1 VIFLNPVLAGLRQG
15 LKNCQVDKKWVF
27 DDYSYLC
34 KGLILADMSISHSIF
49 KAYDIRGIV
58 AEELTLDTVKLI
70 GLAIGSESIACGER
84 GVVVGRDG
92 RLSGLALMDA
102 LKDGLKSSGCHVVD
116 IGMVPTPLVYYS
128 TYTKAASSGV
138 MITGSHNPPE
148 YNGFKIMIAGE
159 TLSGERIQELYKRIQ
174 AQNFST
180 GHGTS
185 TKVDIEDDYIE
196 RITTDVKLDKPL
208 HIVVD
213 AGNGVAGNIAP
224 KLFEQLGVKV
234 NKLFCLIDGNFPN
247 HHPDPSKMT
256 NLKDLIQ
263 AVKDTGADMGFA
275 FDGDGDRLG
284 LIDNKGNVI
293 WADRQ
298 MILYARDVLSR
309 NAGAKIVFDVKCS
322 SLLPK
327 DIIQHGGEAI
337 MSRTGHS
344 FIKAKLKATGA
355 ALGGEMSGHIFFKE
369 RWYGF
374 DDALYTG
381 ARLLEILS
389 KTNKTCA
396 QVFADLPDSINTPEI
411 NITFDKQGQQFE
423 AMDKLYL
430 DVDFKGAE
438 ITTIDGVRVD
448 YPNGWGLVRP
458 SNTTPCLVLRFEADD
473 EQTLLKIQTKFKIW
487 LENNHIPT
495 QALL

>member
-1 VIFLNPVLAGLRQG
+1 
-15 LKNCQVDKKWVF
+15 
-27 DDYSYLC
+27 
-34 KGLILADMSISHSIF
+34 MSISQSIF

-58 AEELTLDTVKLI
+58 ADELTPKVVKLI
-70 GLAIGSESIACGER
+70 GLAIGSESIAHGER

-92 RLSGLALMDA
+92 RLSGLGMMDS
-102 LKDGLKSSGCHVVD
+102 LKEGLKSSGCHVVD

-159 TLSGERIQELYKRIQ
+159 TLSGERIQGLYERIQ
-174 AQNFST
+174 KQDFST

-196 RITTDVKLDKPL
+196 RIVADIKLDKSL

-224 KLFEQLGVKV
+224 KLFEKMGVKV
-234 NKLFCLIDGNFPN
+234 SKLFCLVDGNFPN
-247 HHPDPSKMT
+247 HHPDPSKMA
-256 NLKDLIQ
+256 NLKDIINE
-263 AVKDTGADMGFA
+263 VKNTGADMGFA

-298 MILYARDVLSR
+298 MILYARDILSR
-309 NAGAKIVFDVKCS
+309 DAGAKIVFDVKCS

-327 DIIQHGGEAI
+327 DITEHGGEAI

-344 FIKAKLKATGA
+344 FIKAKLKETGA

-381 ARLLEILS
+381 ARLLEIIS
-389 KTNKTCA
+389 QTNKTCA
-396 QVFADLPDSINTPEI
+396 EVFADLPDSINTPEI
-411 NITFDKQGQQFE
+411 NINFEQQGQQFE
-423 AMDKLYL
+423 AMDNLNAN
-430 DVDFKGAE
+430 VDFEGAK

-473 EQTLLKIQTKFKIW
+473 EKTLLEIQDKFKDW
-487 LENNHIPT
+487 LRGNGIAT
-495 QALL
+495 DF

>member
-1 VIFLNPVLAGLRQG
+1 MN
-15 LKNCQVDKKWVF
+15 
-27 DDYSYLC
+27 
-34 KGLILADMSISHSIF
+34 ISQSIF

-58 AEELTLDTVKLI
+58 EHELTPEVVRLI
-70 GLAIGSESIACGER
+70 GLAIGSESIAKGER

-102 LKDGLKSSGCHVVD
+102 LKTGLKESGCHVVD
-116 IGMVPTPLVYYS
+116 IGMVPTPLVYFA

-159 TLSGERIQELYKRIQ
+159 TLSGDRIQELYQRIQ
-174 AQNFST
+174 NNNFNK

-185 TKVDIEDDYIE
+185 TKVDIEQDYID
-196 RITTDVKLDKPL
+196 RVKSDIKLDKPL
-208 HIVVD
+208 KIVVD
-213 AGNGVAGNIAP
+213 CGNGVAGNIAP
-224 KLFEQLGVKV
+224 KLFEQLGAEVS
-234 NKLFCLIDGNFPN
+234 KLFCLIDGSFPN
-247 HHPDPSKMT
+247 HHPDPSKLK
-256 NLKDLIQ
+256 NLEDIIKEVI
-263 AVKDTGADMGFA
+263 DTGADMGFA

-298 MILYARDVLSR
+298 MILYSRDILSR
-309 NAGAKIVFDVKCS
+309 NPDAKIVFDVKCS

-327 DIIQHGGEAI
+327 DITEHGGEAI

-344 FIKAKLKATGA
+344 FIKAKLKETGA

-381 ARLLEILS
+381 ARLLEIIS
-389 KTNKTCA
+389 KTNKTCE

-411 NITFDKQGQQFE
+411 NIHFDEQGQQFA
-423 AMDKLYL
+423 AMDKLAKNVSF
-430 DVDFKGAE
+430 DGAQ

-458 SNTTPCLVLRFEADD
+458 SNTTPCLVLRFEADNQ
-473 EQTLLKIQTKFKIW
+473 ETLEEIQETFRTWLKANNISTKDF
-487 LENNHIPT
+487 
-495 QALL
+495 

>member
-1 VIFLNPVLAGLRQG
+1 MDVSP
-15 LKNCQVDKKWVF
+15 
-27 DDYSYLC
+27 
-34 KGLILADMSISHSIF
+34 SIF

-58 AEELTLDTVKLI
+58 EQDLTPETVKLI
-70 GLAIGSESIACGER
+70 GLAIGSESIAQGER

-92 RLSGLALMDA
+92 RLSGPDLIKS
-102 LKDGLKSSGCHVVD
+102 LKTGLKQSGCHVVD
-116 IGMVPTPLVYYS
+116 IGMVPTPLVYFA
-128 TYTKAASSGV
+128 TYTKAATSGV

-159 TLSGERIQELYKRIQ
+159 TLSGDRIQ
-174 AQNFST
+174 ALYQRIQNQDFQS

-185 TKVDIEDDYIE
+185 TRVDIEDDYID
-196 RITTDVKLDKPL
+196 RVKADVKLSKPL
-208 HIVVD
+208 KIVID
-213 AGNGVAGNIAP
+213 CGNGVAGNIAP
-224 KLFEQLGVKV
+224 KLFEQLGAKV
-234 NKLFCLIDGNFPN
+234 TKLFCLVGGNFPN
-247 HHPDPSKMT
+247 HHPDPSKLH
-256 NLKDLIQ
+256 NLEDIIKEVI
-263 AVKDTGADMGFA
+263 DTGADMGFA

-298 MILYARDVLSR
+298 MILYSRDILDR
-309 NAGAKIVFDVKCS
+309 KPGAKIVFDVKCS

-327 DIIQHGGEAI
+327 DICEHGGKAI

-344 FIKAKLKATGA
+344 FIKAKLKETGA

-389 KTNKTCA
+389 KTDKTCE
-396 QVFADLPDSINTPEI
+396 QVFANLPDSINTPEI
-411 NITFDKQGQQFE
+411 NIHFDEQGDQFK
-423 AMDKLYL
+423 AMDKLAKN
-430 DVDFKGAE
+430 VSFEGAE

-458 SNTTPCLVLRFEADD
+458 SNTTPCLVLRFEANDKK
-473 EQTLLKIQTKFKIW
+473 TLEEIQTKFRIW
-487 LENNHIPT
+487 LENNDIST
-495 QALL
+495 KDF